1 MCATLSTLAP
11 DDVGKFLAAA
21 RKAPFPYYE
30 LFYTMLFT
38 GLRRSEA
45 LALTWGSLDLNVCV
59 LSVTQALHKV
69 TGGGFV
75 IRVPKTRMSRR
86 QVDIPPSLALL
97 LRDYRVKVEG
107 QRLLLGTALKDS
119 DFIFA
124 HLDGSPL
131 EPSTVTHTFGKV
143 VRGVGIENLRL
154 HDLRHSYASFMLA
167 AGVNVKAISQS
178 MGHSS
183 ISITLDTYAHLL
195 PGAGRTAAER
205 LDRLLEPMVSG
216 AESVSKPLAKEGDL
230 DSAPR
235 GIRTHDSRF
244 RRPVLL
250 SAEL

>member
-1 MCATLSTLAP
+1 MSTLAP
-11 DDVGKFLAAA
+11 DDVGKFLVSA

-38 GLRRSEA
+38 GLRRSEV

-69 TGGGFV
+69 TGGGY
-75 IRVPKTRMSRR
+75 ISRVPKTRMSRR

-107 QRLLLGTALKDS
+107 QRLLLGTTLKDS
-119 DFIFA
+119 DFVFA

-131 EPSTVTHTFGKV
+131 EPSTVTHMFGKV
-143 VRGVGIENLRL
+143 VRRAGIENLRL
-154 HDLRHSYASFMLA
+154 HDLRHSYASFMLT

-183 ISITLDTYAHLL
+183 ISITLDTYAYLL

-216 AESVSKPLAKEGDL
+216 VEGVSKPLAKEGEI

-235 GIRTHDSRF
+235 GIRTHDPRF